1 MTDIEL
7 WLTFSLC
14 KISLKKIKD
23 KIDDKGFLN
32 FFANELLNKNKI
44 KLDEK
49 IKKTLFFAEKNNIKL
64 IAYTSED
71 YPKNLE
77 HLCDPP
83 ILIYA
88 KGDMSLLKS
97 EKIISIV
104 GSRRAT
110 SYGKSQASE
119 FSKQLASFGFI
130 IISGLARGID
140 EFAHRSCI
148 EVGGKTIAVLG
159 NGLDIFYP
167 QENRELQIEICENG
181 LLLSEYPFQES
192 PTVYSFPQ
200 RNRIIAAL
208 SRGTL
213 VIEAEKKSG
222 ALLTANLCADLGK
235 DVFSLPG
242 PVNSPKSF
250 GTNTLIRNGAILVRS
265 FEDILEEFGYKIEK
279 EKYINEQLDLFTP
292 QEEKVLSF
300 LNSSEFTPFE
310 VISNKIEN
318 IAVQDL
324 ILILTELSLKNKII
338 ERGGSY
344 KVL

>member
-1 MTDIEL
+1 MTDIDL
-7 WLTFSLC
+7 WLILSLC
-14 KISLKKIKD
+14 KVSFKKIKD
-23 KIDDKGFLN
+23 KIDDKSFLN
-32 FFANELLNKNKI
+32 FFANELLNKNKTN
-44 KLDEK
+44 LDEK
-49 IKKTLFFAEKNNIKL
+49 IRKTFSFAEKNNIKL
-64 IAYTSED
+64 ITYNSKD
-71 YPKNLE
+71 YPENLR
-77 HLCDPP
+77 HLSDPP
-83 ILIYA
+83 VLLYS
-88 KGDMSLLKS
+88 KGDTSLLRS

-119 FSKQLASFGFI
+119 FSKQLTSFGFI
-130 IISGLARGID
+130 ILSGLARGID
-140 EFAHRSCI
+140 EFAHRSCL

-159 NGLDIFYP
+159 NGLDVFYP
-167 QENRELQIEICENG
+167 QENRELQIEISENG
-181 LLLSEYPFQES
+181 LVLSEYPFQES

-222 ALLTANLCADLGK
+222 ALLTANLCVDLGK

-242 PVNSPKSF
+242 PVSSPKSF
-250 GTNTLIRNGAILVRS
+250 GTNTLIRNGAILVRT

-279 EKYINEQLDLFTP
+279 EKYITDQLDILTS
-292 QEEKVLSF
+292 QEERVLSF
-300 LNSSEFTPFE
+300 LSSSEFIPFE
-310 VISNKIEN
+310 LISTKIED

-324 ILILTELSLKNKII
+324 LLVLTELTLKNKIA

-344 KVL
+344 KIL

>member
-7 WLTFSLC
+7 WLIFSFC
-14 KISLKKIKD
+14 KVSFKKIKD
-23 KIDDKGFLN
+23 KIDDKSFLN
-32 FFANELLNKNKI
+32 FFANELLNKNKTN
-44 KLDEK
+44 LDEK
-49 IKKTLFFAEKNNIKL
+49 IRKTLSFSEKNNIKL
-64 IAYTSED
+64 ITYTSED
-71 YPKNLE
+71 YPENLR
-77 HLCDPP
+77 HLSDPP
-83 ILIYA
+83 ILLYS
-88 KGDMSLLKS
+88 KGDINLLKS
-97 EKIISIV
+97 SKILSIV

-119 FSKQLASFGFI
+119 FSKQLTSFGFI
-130 IISGLARGID
+130 ILSGLARGID
-140 EFAHRSCI
+140 EFAHRSCL

-167 QENRELQIEICENG
+167 QENRELQIEISENG

-213 VIEAEKKSG
+213 VIEAEKRSG
-222 ALLTANLCADLGK
+222 ALLTANFCLDLGK

-242 PVNSPKSF
+242 PVSSPKSF
-250 GTNTLIRNGAILVRS
+250 GTNTLIRNGAILVRT
-265 FEDILEEFGYKIEK
+265 FEDILDEFGYKIEK
-279 EKYINEQLDLFTP
+279 EKYTTEQIDILTP
-292 QEEKVLSF
+292 QEERILSF

-310 VISNKIEN
+310 LISTKIED

-324 ILILTELSLKNKII
+324 ILVLTELTFKNKII